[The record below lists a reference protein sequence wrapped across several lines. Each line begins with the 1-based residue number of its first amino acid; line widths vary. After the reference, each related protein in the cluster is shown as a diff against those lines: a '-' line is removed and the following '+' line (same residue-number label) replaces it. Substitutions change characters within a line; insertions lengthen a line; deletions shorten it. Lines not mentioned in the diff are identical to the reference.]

1 MKKIK
6 QLLLLSILCSLVLFT
21 NCGDSDDVVVD
32 TPTNNTDDGS
42 TDPVN
47 YTLTLTASEGGTV
60 TPESGSFGENESV
73 ELLATPDSTYVF
85 VNWTGSST
93 STANPFSITMDSDKS
108 YTANFVKKQYPLTII
123 IEGEGAVSEEIV
135 TNGRIEDY
143 DEGTVVQLTAT
154 PSEGWKFNG
163 WKELE
168 VDTNPLEVTI
178 TEAITLTAEFTK
190 NYALTLTAL
199 EGGTVSPESG
209 SYIENDTVELLA
221 TPDSTYVFVNW
232 TGSLTSTDNPLSV
245 IMDADKNFTANFTK
259 KQYPLTIIIE
269 GEGAVSEEI
278 VTNGRIE
285 DYDEG
290 TVVQLTATP
299 SEGWKFNG
307 WKELEVDTNPLEVT
321 ITEAITLTARF
332 YVPIDSV
339 SLTPSSLQ
347 MVVGDTDTLMASIYP
362 TNVSDTINWKSSDES
377 IVTVNQNG
385 IVTAIAKGE
394 AVITV
399 MTAKDS
405 ITNTAQITIVLDADR
420 DGVIDDK
427 DTCADT
433 PEGATVNENGCPDTD
448 GDSVF
453 DDKDTC
459 ADTPEGAVIDT
470 DGCPLPAIY
479 LDANGVTIKASVNAV
494 IGESYELGDI
504 SYLVVDEATLK
515 AMAAADEDVTKV
527 VTTNVTDMTYMF
539 GATTFNQDIGSWDV
553 SNVTDMSSMF
563 VNARAFNQDIGSWD
577 VSNVT
582 DMYFMFA
589 EAISFNQ
596 DIGSWD
602 VSNVTDMSSMFVNA
616 RAFNQDIGSWDVSNV
631 TNMKYMFYNAT
642 AFNQDIGS
650 WDVSN
655 VTNMTYMFY
664 GTPAFNQDIGSWD
677 VNKVTDMSY
686 MFYNAISFNQD
697 IGSWDVSNVTDMYFM
712 FTEAISFN
720 QDIGSWDVSNVIGM
734 ESVFEYAESF
744 NQDLS
749 SWSVSNVD
757 YCGDFAIYAPA
768 WTEPKPTFT
777 NCTE

>member
-1 MKKIK
+1 MKNFK
-6 QLLLLSILCSLVLFT
+6 QLLFLSILCSLVLFT
-21 NCGDSDDVVVD
+21 NCGDSDDPVAD
-32 TPTNNTDDGS
+32 TPANNTDGDNTDDGS

-93 STANPFSITMDSDKS
+93 ST
-108 YTANFVKKQYPLTII
+108 
-123 IEGEGAVSEEIV
+123 
-135 TNGRIEDY
+135 
-143 DEGTVVQLTAT
+143 
-154 PSEGWKFNG
+154 
-163 WKELE
+163 
-168 VDTNPLEVTI
+168 
-178 TEAITLTAEFTK
+178 
-190 NYALTLTAL
+190 
-199 EGGTVSPESG
+199 
-209 SYIENDTVELLA
+209 
-221 TPDSTYVFVNW
+221 
-232 TGSLTSTDNPLSV
+232 DNPLSV
-245 IMDADKNFTANFTK
+245 IMDADKDFTANFTK

-278 VTNGRIE
+278 VTNGRVE
-285 DYDEG
+285 DYDVG
-290 TVVQLTATP
+290 TIVQLKATP
-299 SEGWKFNG
+299 SAGWKFDL
-307 WKELEVDTNPLEVT
+307 WKELGVDTNPLEVT

-405 ITNTAQITIVLDADR
+405 ITNTAQITIVLDADK
-420 DGVIDDK
+420 DGVI
-427 DTCADT
+427 
-433 PEGATVNENGCPDTD
+433 
-448 GDSVF
+448 

-479 LDANGVTIKASVNAV
+479 LDANGVTIKANVNAV

-515 AMAAADEDVTKV
+515 AMVAADEDVTKV
-527 VTTNVTDMTYMF
+527 VTTNVTNMKEMF
-539 GATTFNQDIGSWDV
+539 INVTSFNQDIGSWDV
-553 SNVTDMSSMF
+553 SNVTDMSLMF
-563 VNARAFNQDIGSWD
+563 YATAFNQDIGSWDVGNVTNMTYMFWGTPAFNQDIGSWD

-589 EAISFNQ
+589 
-596 DIGSWD
+596 
-602 VSNVTDMSSMFVNA
+602 
-616 RAFNQDIGSWDVSNV
+616 
-631 TNMKYMFYNAT
+631 YAT

-655 VTNMTYMFY
+655 VT
-664 GTPAFNQDIGSWD
+664 
-677 VNKVTDMSY
+677 DM
-686 MFYNAISFNQD
+686 AT
-697 IGSWDVSNVTDMYFM
+697 NVL
-712 FTEAISFN
+712 
-720 QDIGSWDVSNVIGM
+720 W
-734 ESVFEYAESF
+734 
-744 NQDLS
+744 
-749 SWSVSNVD
+749 
-757 YCGDFAIYAPA
+757 C
-768 WTEPKPTFT
+768 
-777 NCTE
+777 

>member
-1 MKKIK
+1 MKNFK
-6 QLLLLSILCSLVLFT
+6 QFLFLSILCSLVTFT
-21 NCGDSDDVVVD
+21 NCDGEEKLNDDED
-32 TPTNNTDDGS
+32 
-42 TDPVN
+42 
-47 YTLTLTASEGGTV
+47 
-60 TPESGSFGENESV
+60 ESV
-73 ELLATPDSTYVF
+73 IIIDF
-85 VNWTGSST
+85 
-93 STANPFSITMDSDKS
+93 FHI
-108 YTANFVKKQYPLTII
+108 TII
-123 IEGEGAVSEEIV
+123 IEGEGAVSEEAV
-135 TNGRIEDY
+135 TKRRV
-143 DEGTVVQLTAT
+143 EGYKEGDVVRLTAT
-154 PSEGWKFNG
+154 PLEGWKFNG

-178 TEAITLTAEFTK
+178 TGWINGSSGDITLTAEFTK
-190 NYALTLTAL
+190 NYVLTLTAL

-209 SYIENDTVELLA
+209 SYIEIDTVELLA

-232 TGSLTSTDNPLSV
+232 TGSLTSTDNPLSI
-245 IMDADKNFTANFTK
+245 IMDTDKDFTANFTK
-259 KQYPLTIIIE
+259 KQYPLTIIFE

-278 VTNGRIE
+278 VTNGRVE
-285 DYDEG
+285 DYDVG

-299 SEGWKFNG
+299 LEGWKFNG

-347 MVVGDTDTLMASIYP
+347 MVVGDTDMLKASIYP

-405 ITNTAQITIVLDADR
+405 ITNTAKVIVRTDGDK

-433 PEGATVNENGCPDTD
+433 PEGATVDANGCADSQKDTD
-448 GDSVF
+448 GDGVKNDKDTCADTPEGATVDDNGCAVSQRDTDSDGVKDDKDTCADTPEGATVDDNGCADSQKDTDGDGVK

-470 DGCPLPAIY
+470 EGCPLPAIY
-479 LDANGVTIKASVNAV
+479 LDANGVTIKANVNAV

-515 AMAAADEDVTKV
+515 AMVAADEDVTKV
-527 VTTNVTDMTYMF
+527 VIT
-539 GATTFNQDIGSWDV
+539 
-553 SNVTDMSSMF
+553 
-563 VNARAFNQDIGSWD
+563 
-577 VSNVT
+577 
-582 DMYFMFA
+582 
-589 EAISFNQ
+589 
-596 DIGSWD
+596 
-602 VSNVTDMSSMFVNA
+602 
-616 RAFNQDIGSWDVSNV
+616 NV
-631 TNMKYMFYNAT
+631 TNMIAMFFDAT

-655 VTNMTYMFY
+655 VTNMLLMFS
-664 GTPAFNQDIGSWD
+664 GAD
-677 VNKVTDMSY
+677 
-686 MFYNAISFNQD
+686 AFNQD
-697 IGSWDVSNVTDMYFM
+697 IGSWDVSNVTNMEDMFNYAQAFNQDIGPWDVSNVTDMDEM
-712 FTEAISFN
+712 FTSATSFN
-720 QDIGSWDVSNVIGM
+720 QDIGSWDVDNVTNCALF
-734 ESVFEYAESF
+734 STDAT
-744 NQDLS
+744 
-749 SWSVSNVD
+749 
-757 YCGDFAIYAPA
+757 A

>member
-108 YTANFVKKQYPLTII
+108 YTANFV
-123 IEGEGAVSEEIV
+123 
-135 TNGRIEDY
+135 
-143 DEGTVVQLTAT
+143 
-154 PSEGWKFNG
+154 
-163 WKELE
+163 
-168 VDTNPLEVTI
+168 
-178 TEAITLTAEFTK
+178 
-190 NYALTLTAL
+190 
-199 EGGTVSPESG
+199 
-209 SYIENDTVELLA
+209 
-221 TPDSTYVFVNW
+221 
-232 TGSLTSTDNPLSV
+232 
-245 IMDADKNFTANFTK
+245 K

-744 NQDLS
+744 NQDIGSWDVNKVTDMSYMFHHAYAFNQDISSWDVSNVTDMEDMFHYASSFNQDLS

>member
-1 MKKIK
+1 MDKE
-6 QLLLLSILCSLVLFT
+6 
-21 NCGDSDDVVVD
+21 DDD
-32 TPTNNTDDGS
+32 EYYNGIFDFF
-42 TDPVN
+42 
-47 YTLTLTASEGGTV
+47 Y
-60 TPESGSFGENESV
+60 
-73 ELLATPDSTYVF
+73 
-85 VNWTGSST
+85 
-93 STANPFSITMDSDKS
+93 I
-108 YTANFVKKQYPLTII
+108 TII
-123 IEGEGAVSEEIV
+123 IEGEGTVSEEIV
-135 TNGRIEDY
+135 TNGRVEEYQEEYKKGD
-143 DEGTVVQLTAT
+143 VVQLTAT
-154 PSEGWKFNG
+154 PLEGWKFNG

-178 TEAITLTAEFTK
+178 IGAINGSSGDITLTAEFTK

-232 TGSLTSTDNPLSV
+232 TGSLTSTDNPLSI
-245 IMDADKNFTANFTK
+245 IMDTDKDFTANFTK
-259 KQYPLTIIIE
+259 KQYPLTIIFE

-278 VTNGRIE
+278 VTNGRVE
-285 DYDEG
+285 DYDVG

-299 SEGWKFNG
+299 LEGWKFNG

-347 MVVGDTDTLMASIYP
+347 MVVGDTDMLKASIYP

-405 ITNTAQITIVLDADR
+405 ITNTAKVIVRTDGDK

-433 PEGATVNENGCPDTD
+433 PEGATVDDNGCAVSQKDTDSDGVKDDKDTCADTPEGATVDANGCADSQKDTD
-448 GDSVF
+448 GDGVK

-470 DGCPLPAIY
+470 EGCPLPAIY
-479 LDANGVTIKASVNAV
+479 LDANGVTIKANVNAV

-515 AMAAADEDVTKV
+515 AMVAADEDVTKV
-527 VTTNVTDMTYMF
+527 VITNVTNMIAMF
-539 GATTFNQDIGSWDV
+539 FDAMAFNQDIGSWDV
-553 SNVTDMSSMF
+553 SNVTNMLLMFSGADAFNQDIGSWDVSNVTNMEDMF
-563 VNARAFNQDIGSWD
+563 NYAQAFNQDIGSWD

-582 DMYFMFA
+582 DMDEMFSS
-589 EAISFNQ
+589 AISFNQ

-602 VSNVTDMSSMFVNA
+602 VSNVTDC
-616 RAFNQDIGSWDVSNV
+616 QDFSLE
-631 TNMKYMFYNAT
+631 AT
-642 AFNQDIGS
+642 A
-650 WDVSN
+650 
-655 VTNMTYMFY
+655 
-664 GTPAFNQDIGSWD
+664 
-677 VNKVTDMSY
+677 
-686 MFYNAISFNQD
+686 
-697 IGSWDVSNVTDMYFM
+697 
-712 FTEAISFN
+712 
-720 QDIGSWDVSNVIGM
+720 
-734 ESVFEYAESF
+734 
-744 NQDLS
+744 
-749 SWSVSNVD
+749 
-757 YCGDFAIYAPA
+757 
-768 WTEPKPTFT
+768 WTLPKPNFT

>member
-1 MKKIK
+1 MKNLKY
-6 QLLLLSILCSLVLFT
+6 LLFLSILCSLVTFT
-21 NCGDSDDVVVD
+21 NCSEMDKEDDD
-32 TPTNNTDDGS
+32 EYYNGIFDFF
-42 TDPVN
+42 
-47 YTLTLTASEGGTV
+47 Y
-60 TPESGSFGENESV
+60 
-73 ELLATPDSTYVF
+73 
-85 VNWTGSST
+85 
-93 STANPFSITMDSDKS
+93 I
-108 YTANFVKKQYPLTII
+108 TII
-123 IEGEGAVSEEIV
+123 IEGEGTVSEEIV
-135 TNGRIEDY
+135 TNGRVEEYQEEYKKGD
-143 DEGTVVQLTAT
+143 VVQLTAT
-154 PSEGWKFNG
+154 PLEGWKFNG

-178 TEAITLTAEFTK
+178 TGAINGSSGDITLTAEFTK

-232 TGSLTSTDNPLSV
+232 TGSLTSTDNPLSI
-245 IMDADKNFTANFTK
+245 IMDTDKDFTANFTK
-259 KQYPLTIIIE
+259 KQYPLTIIFE

-278 VTNGRIE
+278 VTNGRVE
-285 DYDEG
+285 DYDVG

-299 SEGWKFNG
+299 LEGWKFNG

-347 MVVGDTDTLMASIYP
+347 MVVGDTDMLKASIYP

-405 ITNTAQITIVLDADR
+405 ITNTAKVIVRTDGDK

-433 PEGATVNENGCPDTD
+433 PEGATVDDNGCAVSQKDTDSDGVKDDKDTCADTPEGATVDANGCADSQKDTD
-448 GDSVF
+448 GDGVKN
-453 DDKDTC
+453 DKDTC

-470 DGCPLPAIY
+470 EGCPLPAIY
-479 LDANGVTIKASVNAV
+479 LDANGVTIKANVNAV

-515 AMAAADEDVTKV
+515 AMVAADEDVTKV
-527 VTTNVTDMTYMF
+527 VITNVTNMIAMF
-539 GATTFNQDIGSWDV
+539 FDAMAFNQDIGSWDV
-553 SNVTDMSSMF
+553 SNVTNMLLMFSGADAFNQDIGSWDVSNVTNMEDMF
-563 VNARAFNQDIGSWD
+563 NYAQAFNQDIGSWD

-582 DMYFMFA
+582 DMDEMFSS
-589 EAISFNQ
+589 AISFNQ

-602 VSNVTDMSSMFVNA
+602 VSNVTDC
-616 RAFNQDIGSWDVSNV
+616 QDFSLE
-631 TNMKYMFYNAT
+631 AT
-642 AFNQDIGS
+642 A
-650 WDVSN
+650 
-655 VTNMTYMFY
+655 
-664 GTPAFNQDIGSWD
+664 
-677 VNKVTDMSY
+677 
-686 MFYNAISFNQD
+686 
-697 IGSWDVSNVTDMYFM
+697 
-712 FTEAISFN
+712 
-720 QDIGSWDVSNVIGM
+720 
-734 ESVFEYAESF
+734 
-744 NQDLS
+744 
-749 SWSVSNVD
+749 
-757 YCGDFAIYAPA
+757 
-768 WTEPKPTFT
+768 WTLPKPNFT

>member
-1 MKKIK
+1 MKHIK
-6 QLLLLSILCSLVLFT
+6 HLLFLSILCSLVLFT
-21 NCGDSDDVVVD
+21 NCGEDSEDPVAD
-32 TPTNNTDDGS
+32 TPTNNTDDDNTDDGS

-60 TPESGSFGENESV
+60 SPESGSFGENEAV

-93 STANPFSITMDSDKS
+93 STVNPLSVTIDADKS
-108 YTANFVKKQYPLTII
+108 YTANFTKKQYPLTIL

-135 TNGRIEDY
+135 TNGRVEDY
-143 DEGTVVQLTAT
+143 DVGTVVQLTAT
-154 PSEGWKFNG
+154 PLEGWKFNG

-232 TGSLTSTDNPLSV
+232 TGSLTSTDNPLSI
-245 IMDADKNFTANFTK
+245 IMDTDKDFTANFAK
-259 KQYPLTIIIE
+259 KQYPLTIIVE

-278 VTNGRIE
+278 VTNGRVE
-285 DYDEG
+285 DYDVG
-290 TVVQLTATP
+290 TIVQLKATP
-299 SEGWKFNG
+299 SVGWKFDL
-307 WKELEVDTNPLEVT
+307 WKELGVDTNPLEVT

-405 ITNTAQITIVLDADR
+405 ITNTAKVIVRTDGDK

-433 PEGATVNENGCPDTD
+433 PEGATVDDNGCAVSQKDTD
-448 GDSVF
+448 GDGVK

-470 DGCPLPAIY
+470 EGCPLPAIY
-479 LDANGVTIKASVNAV
+479 LDANGVTIKANVNAV

-515 AMAAADEDVTKV
+515 AMVAADEDVTKV
-527 VTTNVTDMTYMF
+527 VITNVTNMIAMF
-539 GATTFNQDIGSWDV
+539 FDAT
-553 SNVTDMSSMF
+553 
-563 VNARAFNQDIGSWD
+563 AFNQDIGSWD

-582 DMYFMFA
+582 DMDEMFTSA
-589 EAISFNQ
+589 NS
-596 DIGSWD
+596 
-602 VSNVTDMSSMFVNA
+602 
-616 RAFNQDIGSWDVSNV
+616 FNQDIGSWDVSNV
-631 TNMKYMFYNAT
+631 TNMEDMFFDAT
-642 AFNQDIGS
+642 AFNQDIGSWDVGNVTSMLSMFDYAESFNQDIGS

-655 VTNMTYMFY
+655 VTNMTYMF
-664 GTPAFNQDIGSWD
+664 THAISFNQDIGSWD
-677 VNKVTDMSY
+677 VGNVTGMDDMFSR
-686 MFYNAISFNQD
+686 AVSFNQD
-697 IGSWDVSNVTDMYFM
+697 IGSWDVSNVTDMQFM
-712 FTEAISFN
+712 FYYARTFN
-720 QDIGSWDVSNVIGM
+720 QDIGSWDVSNVTNCIRF
-734 ESVFEYAESF
+734 STQT
-744 NQDLS
+744 N
-749 SWSVSNVD
+749 
-757 YCGDFAIYAPA
+757 A
-768 WTEPKPTFT
+768 WTEPKPNFT
-777 NCTE
+777 NCTAE

>member
-1 MKKIK
+1 MKHIK
-6 QLLLLSILCSLVLFT
+6 HLLFLSILCSLVLFT
-21 NCGDSDDVVVD
+21 NCGEDSEDPVAD
-32 TPTNNTDDGS
+32 TPTNNTDDDNTDDGS

-60 TPESGSFGENESV
+60 SPESGSFGENEAV

-93 STANPFSITMDSDKS
+93 STVNPLSVTIDADKS
-108 YTANFVKKQYPLTII
+108 YTANFTKKQYPLTIL

-135 TNGRIEDY
+135 TNGRVEDY

-154 PSEGWKFNG
+154 PLEGWKFNG

-259 KQYPLTIIIE
+259 KQYPLTIIID

-405 ITNTAQITIVLDADR
+405 ITNTAQITIVLDADK

-433 PEGATVNENGCPDTD
+433 PEGATVDTNGCADSQKDTD
-448 GDSVF
+448 GDGVK

-459 ADTPEGAVIDT
+459 ADTPEGATVDTNGCADSQKDT
-470 DGCPLPAIY
+470 DGDGVKDDKDTCADTTEGATVDANGCADSQKDTDGDGVSDDLDTCADTTEGVTVDENGCLVNALY
-479 LDANGVTIKASVNAV
+479 LDENGVTIKAVVDAV
-494 IGESYELGDI
+494 IGNSYELGSV
-504 SYLVVDEATLK
+504 SYLVVDEDLLRQMIAEG
-515 AMAAADEDVTKV
+515 DDVTKV
-527 VTTNVTDMTYMF
+527 VTSWVNNMGEMF
-539 GATTFNQDIGSWDV
+539 KDAVNFNQDIGSWDV
-553 SNVTDMSSMF
+553 SNVQTFSHMF
-563 VNARAFNQDIGSWD
+563 RNATSFNQDIGSWD
-577 VSNVT
+577 LGDTGSISGCCQSLKEIEA
-582 DMYFMFA
+582 MFFGA
-589 EAISFNQ
+589 SSFNQ

-602 VSNVTDMSSMFVNA
+602 VSNV
-616 RAFNQDIGSWDVSNV
+616 RQFNSVFHGAS
-631 TNMKYMFYNAT
+631 
-642 AFNQDIGS
+642 
-650 WDVSN
+650 
-655 VTNMTYMFY
+655 
-664 GTPAFNQDIGSWD
+664 
-677 VNKVTDMSY
+677 
-686 MFYNAISFNQD
+686 SFNQD
-697 IGSWDVSNVTDMYFM
+697 IGSWDVSNM
-712 FTEAISFN
+712 
-720 QDIGSWDVSNVIGM
+720 DIMGSTFKDAS
-734 ESVFEYAESF
+734 SF

-749 SWSVSNVD
+749 SWDVSNVI
-757 YCGDFAIYAPA
+757 YCEDFSTNATA

>member
-1 MKKIK
+1 MKHIK
-6 QLLLLSILCSLVLFT
+6 HLLFLSILCSLVLFT
-21 NCGDSDDVVVD
+21 NCGEDSEDPVAD
-32 TPTNNTDDGS
+32 TPTNNTDDDNTDDGS

-60 TPESGSFGENESV
+60 SPESGSFGENEAV

-93 STANPFSITMDSDKS
+93 STVNPLSVTIDADKS
-108 YTANFVKKQYPLTII
+108 YTANFTKKQYPLTIL

-135 TNGRIEDY
+135 TNGRVEDY

-154 PSEGWKFNG
+154 PLEGWKFNG

-232 TGSLTSTDNPLSV
+232 TGSLTSTDNPLSI
-245 IMDADKNFTANFTK
+245 IMDTDKDFTANFAK
-259 KQYPLTIIIE
+259 KQYPLTIIVE

-278 VTNGRIE
+278 VTNGRVE
-285 DYDEG
+285 DYDVG
-290 TVVQLTATP
+290 TIVQLKATP
-299 SEGWKFNG
+299 SVGWKFDL
-307 WKELEVDTNPLEVT
+307 WKELGVDTNPLEVT

-405 ITNTAQITIVLDADR
+405 ITNTAQITIVLDADK

-433 PEGATVNENGCPDTD
+433 PEGATVDTNGCADSQKDTD
-448 GDSVF
+448 GDGVK

-459 ADTPEGAVIDT
+459 ADTTEGATVDANGCADSQKDT
-470 DGCPLPAIY
+470 DGDGVSDDLDTCADTTEGVTVDENGCLVNALY
-479 LDANGVTIKASVNAV
+479 LDENGVTIKAVVDAV
-494 IGESYELGDI
+494 IGNSYELGSV
-504 SYLVVDEATLK
+504 SYLVVDEDLLRQMIAEG
-515 AMAAADEDVTKV
+515 DDVTKV
-527 VTTNVTDMTYMF
+527 VTSWVNNMGEMF
-539 GATTFNQDIGSWDV
+539 KDAVNFNQDIGSWDV
-553 SNVTDMSSMF
+553 SNVQTFSHMF
-563 VNARAFNQDIGSWD
+563 RNATSFNQDIGSWD
-577 VSNVT
+577 LGDTGSISGCCQSLKEIEA
-582 DMYFMFA
+582 MFFGA
-589 EAISFNQ
+589 SSFNQ

-602 VSNVTDMSSMFVNA
+602 VSNM
-616 RAFNQDIGSWDVSNV
+616 DIMGSTFKDAS
-631 TNMKYMFYNAT
+631 
-642 AFNQDIGS
+642 
-650 WDVSN
+650 
-655 VTNMTYMFY
+655 
-664 GTPAFNQDIGSWD
+664 
-677 VNKVTDMSY
+677 
-686 MFYNAISFNQD
+686 
-697 IGSWDVSNVTDMYFM
+697 
-712 FTEAISFN
+712 
-720 QDIGSWDVSNVIGM
+720 
-734 ESVFEYAESF
+734 SF

-749 SWSVSNVD
+749 SWDVSNVI
-757 YCGDFAIYAPA
+757 YCEDFSTNATA
-768 WTEPKPTFT
+768 WTLPKPNFT

>member
-1 MKKIK
+1 MKNIK

-21 NCGDSDDVVVD
+21 NCDEDEGEIVD
-32 TPTNNTDDGS
+32 TPTNSTDDDKTDDGT

-93 STANPFSITMDSDKS
+93 STANPFSVTMDSDKS

-123 IEGEGAVSEEIV
+123 LEGEGAVSEEIV

-199 EGGTVSPESG
+199 EGGTVYPESG

-259 KQYPLTIIIE
+259 KQYPLTIIID

-405 ITNTAQITIVLDADR
+405 ITNTAKVVVSTDGDK
-420 DGVIDDK
+420 DGVIDENDTCTDTPEGATVDTNGCADSQKDTDGDGITDDK

-433 PEGATVNENGCPDTD
+433 PEGV
-448 GDSVF
+448 
-453 DDKDTC
+453 
-459 ADTPEGAVIDT
+459 VIDT

-515 AMAAADEDVTKV
+515 AMVVADEDVTKV
-527 VTTNVTDMTYMF
+527 VTTNVTNMKEMF
-539 GATTFNQDIGSWDV
+539 GDV
-553 SNVTDMSSMF
+553 T
-563 VNARAFNQDIGSWD
+563 
-577 VSNVT
+577 
-582 DMYFMFA
+582 
-589 EAISFNQ
+589 SFNQ

-602 VSNVTDMSSMFVNA
+602 VSSVTDMNKMFALVTSFNQDIGSWDVGNVTNMEYMFSET
-616 RAFNQDIGSWDVSNV
+616 AFNQDIGSWDVGNV
-631 TNMKYMFYNAT
+631 TSMLSMFDYAES
-642 AFNQDIGS
+642 FNQDIGS

-655 VTNMTYMFY
+655 VTNMTYMF
-664 GTPAFNQDIGSWD
+664 THAISFNQDIGSWD
-677 VNKVTDMSY
+677 VGNVTGMDDMFSR
-686 MFYNAISFNQD
+686 AVSFNQD
-697 IGSWDVSNVTDMYFM
+697 IGSWDVSNVTDMQFM
-712 FTEAISFN
+712 FYYARTFN
-720 QDIGSWDVSNVIGM
+720 QDIGSWDVSNVTNCIRF
-734 ESVFEYAESF
+734 STQT
-744 NQDLS
+744 N
-749 SWSVSNVD
+749 
-757 YCGDFAIYAPA
+757 A
-768 WTEPKPTFT
+768 WTEPKPNFT
-777 NCTE
+777 NCTAE

>member
-1 MKKIK
+1 MKNIK

-21 NCGDSDDVVVD
+21 NCDEDEGNEDEDYIGL
-32 TPTNNTDDGS
+32 DGFF
-42 TDPVN
+42 DFF
-47 YTLTLTASEGGTV
+47 Y
-60 TPESGSFGENESV
+60 
-73 ELLATPDSTYVF
+73 
-85 VNWTGSST
+85 
-93 STANPFSITMDSDKS
+93 I
-108 YTANFVKKQYPLTII
+108 TII

-135 TNGRIEDY
+135 TNGRVEEYKGGD
-143 DEGTVVQLTAT
+143 VVQLTAT
-154 PSEGWKFNG
+154 PLEGWKFNG

-178 TEAITLTAEFTK
+178 TGDITLTAEFTK

-259 KQYPLTIIIE
+259 KQYPLTIIID

-405 ITNTAQITIVLDADR
+405 ITNTAKVIVRTDGDK

-433 PEGATVNENGCPDTD
+433 PEGATVDANGCADSQKDTD
-448 GDSVF
+448 GDGVK

-470 DGCPLPAIY
+470 EGCPLPAIY
-479 LDANGVTIKASVNAV
+479 LDANGVTIKANVNAV

-515 AMAAADEDVTKV
+515 AMVAADEDVTKV
-527 VTTNVTDMTYMF
+527 VITNVTNMIAMF
-539 GATTFNQDIGSWDV
+539 FDAT
-553 SNVTDMSSMF
+553 
-563 VNARAFNQDIGSWD
+563 AFNQDIGSWD

-582 DMYFMFA
+582 DMDEMFTSA
-589 EAISFNQ
+589 NS
-596 DIGSWD
+596 
-602 VSNVTDMSSMFVNA
+602 
-616 RAFNQDIGSWDVSNV
+616 FNQDIGSWDVSNV
-631 TNMKYMFYNAT
+631 TNMEDMFFDAT
-642 AFNQDIGS
+642 AFNQDIGSWDVGNVTSMLSMFDYAESFNQDISSWDVSNVTDMIGTFHYAASFNQDIGS

-655 VTNMTYMFY
+655 VTNMEEMFFDA
-664 GTPAFNQDIGSWD
+664 TAFNQDIS
-677 VNKVTDMSY
+677 
-686 MFYNAISFNQD
+686 
-697 IGSWDVSNVTDMYFM
+697 SWDVSNVTDC
-712 FTEAISFN
+712 
-720 QDIGSWDVSNVIGM
+720 QDFSLD
-734 ESVFEYAESF
+734 AT
-744 NQDLS
+744 
-749 SWSVSNVD
+749 
-757 YCGDFAIYAPA
+757 A
-768 WTEPKPTFT
+768 WTLPKPNFT